1 MSIMDLLFNQPKFA
15 KRHPDAGR
23 IGEPIMRQFTVKI
36 GLAVFLAFALMS
48 AAVFSLEAWQVR
60 SVNELA
66 LRRMSQVSGPGEDSI
81 SQAPQV
87 LDSTSG
93 GCRLDAINKIVQT
106 GSHQFVLIL
115 ENSSPLT
122 ITANSLSL
130 KWPVDINGALRAVTL
145 DDQDL
150 WREEPV
156 ATSPARI
163 TFTKPGSFKPSGTAH
178 FSVEFQSSKENT
190 IAQEPYTFVITGS
203 TLAGECVF
211 QHVVE
216 SPLVR
221 FKGPIQELPAQF
233 PIGNWQIARRI
244 VEVNDKTIISPLST
258 APQLYDEADV
268 AAIREGSKLVAIRI
282 NWEAGKNTPVA
293 LSGIITH
300 FPNNADLPGTL
311 VLKTTDSQTVSIQ
324 VKPTTRIITS
334 THAPGQGHYAA
345 VLAIRERNS
354 GLVAQRIA
362 VETPEDRQKA
372 IQFEAPIINYER
384 LEARPAVWNI
394 GGITVTL
401 SNATIVTGERWVALG
416 ALAEV
421 RGRREADSI
430 LANTIYIRPPSYLNQ
445 PDSVVFVT
453 GTVVA
458 LPAASPALGEW
469 TISSLLS
476 GSLLKVKV
484 DDKTR
489 IDEFEAPAQPGARVE
504 LRVRVLQDGRLLALR
519 VTVRRSAT
527 GSTSRSNQGLE
538 TPINVEPGRTLWSMG
553 SSSSSLLSEI
563 ASEAS
568 DDAKS
573 AAIARDSSGLL
584 HLVYVIDTPQGPV
597 LRFRYRQGT
606 SWVTTPFEI
615 TNGSDPALT
624 TDSRGRVHLAYTY
637 ETIDNT
643 YRIQYRCRTPG
654 LEGKWSLS
662 YPRDSGISES
672 LTRPRPAIAIG
683 KDFLQYGGGEANPYI
698 TWAQSMESDP
708 EIYYAQL
715 RDVGQDCPDFTGASP
730 IVNDPF
736 QDRAT
741 GTTPSLAVDDHGRLH
756 VVWQDFYNSKSEIFY
771 SRWGQN
777 VQGGWN
783 WSNQY
788 IISALGQ
795 DRFSGMDSQLP
806 TVAVETGTGAA
817 HLAWEQSLDN
827 TGTSSQVYY
836 TYDTSTYG
844 YTPTWSA
851 LYLPFGDQFNRS
863 HNPRLIFDS
872 WRRLYLAW
880 VEGRDIRLW
889 QEVNGSINDWQEVA
903 LVAASAQGGT
913 DSVSLV
919 EPGVLIDSSQRC
931 NQILHLTWAQNSVT
945 PPTEGRSQ
953 IRYQPQSIFPSKCV
967 FLPVTTRNH

>member
-1 MSIMDLLFNQPKFA
+1 
-15 KRHPDAGR
+15 
-23 IGEPIMRQFTVKI
+23 MRQFSFKI
-36 GLAVFLAFALMS
+36 GLAVLLALALMS
-48 AAVFSLEAWQVR
+48 AAVFSLEAWQMR
-60 SVNELA
+60 DVNELA
-66 LRRMSQVSGPGEDSI
+66 LRRLGQVSGSGEDSI
-81 SQAPQV
+81 RQAPQT
-87 LDSTSG
+87 LDFTSG
-93 GCRLDAINKIVQT
+93 GCGLEAINKIVQP

-115 ENSSPLT
+115 KNSSPLT
-122 ITANSLSL
+122 ITATSFSL
-130 KWPVDINGALRAVTL
+130 KWPDNVNGALQAVTL

-150 WREEPV
+150 WREGPI

-163 TFTKPGSFKPSGTAH
+163 SFTKPGLFKPSGTAH
-178 FSVEFQSSKENT
+178 FRVEFQPSRENT
-190 IAQEPYTFVITGS
+190 VAQEPYTFVITGS

-221 FKGPIQELPAQF
+221 FKGPIQGLPKAQY
-233 PIGNWQIARRI
+233 PIGKWQIAGI
-244 VEVNDKTIISPLST
+244 MVEVNDKTIISPLSP

-268 AAIREGSKLVAIRI
+268 AAIREGDKLVAIRI

-293 LSGIITH
+293 LSGIITR
-300 FPNNADLPGTL
+300 FANDAALSGTL
-311 VLKTTDSQTVSIQ
+311 VLKTTGSHTVSIQ
-324 VKPTTRIITS
+324 LRPTTSIITS
-334 THAPGQGHYAA
+334 THVPGQGHYAA
-345 VLAIRERNS
+345 VLAIRERDS

-362 VETPEDRQKA
+362 VETLEDRQKA
-372 IQFEAPIINYER
+372 IQFEAPIISYEP
-384 LEARPAVWNI
+384 LEIRPAVWNI

-401 SNATIVTGERWVALG
+401 SNATIVSGERWVAPG

-421 RGRREADSI
+421 RGRREADNI

-453 GTVVA
+453 GTIVA
-458 LPAASPALGEW
+458 LPTVSPALGEW

-476 GSLLKVKV
+476 NSFLKVKV
-484 DDKTR
+484 DEKTR
-489 IDEFEAPAQPGARVE
+489 IDESEAPAQTGARVE
-504 LRVRVLQDGRLLALR
+504 LRVRVLPDGRLLALR
-519 VTVRRSAT
+519 VTIRRSAI
-527 GSTSRSNQGLE
+527 GSTPSSNQDLGI
-538 TPINVEPGRTLWSMG
+538 PINFAPGQTLWSMG

-573 AAIARDSSGLL
+573 AAIARDGSGLL

-606 SWVTTPFEI
+606 AWVTTPFEI
-615 TNGSDPALT
+615 TNGRDPVLT
-624 TDSRGRVHLAYTY
+624 TDSSGRVHLAYTY

-654 LEGKWSLS
+654 PDGKWSLS
-662 YPRDSGISES
+662 YPRDPGISES

-683 KDFLQYGGGEANPYI
+683 QDALQYGGGEANLYI
-698 TWAQSMESDP
+698 AWAQGMESDP

-715 RDVGQDCPDFTGASP
+715 KENGQDCPDFTGASP

-756 VVWQDFYNSKSEIFY
+756 VAWQDLYNSKSEIFY
-771 SRWGQN
+771 SRWGQD
-777 VQGGWN
+777 VQGEWN

-788 IISALGQ
+788 IVSALGQ
-795 DRFSGMDSQLP
+795 GRFSGMDSMLP
-806 TVAVETGTGAA
+806 TVAVEAGTGAA

-827 TGTSSQVYY
+827 TGTSSQLYY

-851 LYLPFGDQFNRS
+851 LYLPFGDQFNQS

-889 QEVNGSINDWQEVA
+889 QKVKGSIDDWQEVT

-931 NQILHLTWAQNSVT
+931 NQILHLTWTQNSVT
-945 PPTEGRSQ
+945 PPLENHSQ
-953 IRYQPQSIFPSKCV
+953 IRYQSQSIFPAKCV
-967 FLPVTTRNH
+967 FLPVTTRNY